1 MLCVQGDI
9 STQTCKRELKDYPLN
24 KLYIALKIILLS
36 SSMGMPAA
44 YAVDLPSTAAGC
56 LDGVTECKVTSAQGT
71 DFTVTSNIT
80 STTNGVSTD
89 STVVN
94 STFTVNS
101 GVSVIAGTGSA
112 GFEISGGSGNTL
124 TNNGT
129 IQGGYGVNF
138 SNVLNATLVNNG
150 TISSNGTFNA
160 LGGFGTGFTLT
171 NNEGATLTASHT
183 VVAGSASGGGATIN
197 NAGAITPADGTSGV
211 AIQLFGDNNTINL
224 NTSSAITGDMLLAT
238 DQTNNVLNLLGG
250 SQAVGVFS
258 NDVNSNSINFLNI
271 NAVGKEWDITGTLPV
286 SNAITLSN
294 GNVVVTGSLSNT
306 GTGST
311 TLDAGTSLQ
320 IGNGGT
326 TGVVNDN
333 IINNS
338 VLIFNRSDETTF
350 TDNISGTGI
359 VMQAGT
365 GMTNL
370 AGSGT
375 WSGGTQVT
383 AGTLNGVS
391 ASDALGSGPVSVTS
405 GAILQL
411 GDTSTFTDYN
421 FSGNALTL
429 DSSTLRRC

>member
-9 STQTCKRELKDYPLN
+9 NTQTCKRELKDYPLN

-44 YAVDLPSTAAGC
+44 FAVDLPSTAAGC
-56 LDGVTECKVTSAQGT
+56 LDGVTECKVTTAQGT

-183 VVAGSASGGGATIN
+183 VVAGSTSGGGCN
-197 NAGAITPADGTSGV
+197 H
-211 AIQLFGDNNTINL
+211 
-224 NTSSAITGDMLLAT
+224 
-238 DQTNNVLNLLGG
+238 
-250 SQAVGVFS
+250 
-258 NDVNSNSINFLNI
+258 
-271 NAVGKEWDITGTLPV
+271 
-286 SNAITLSN
+286 
-294 GNVVVTGSLSNT
+294 
-306 GTGST
+306 
-311 TLDAGTSLQ
+311 
-320 IGNGGT
+320 
-326 TGVVNDN
+326 
-333 IINNS
+333 
-338 VLIFNRSDETTF
+338 
-350 TDNISGTGI
+350 
-359 VMQAGT
+359 
-365 GMTNL
+365 
-370 AGSGT
+370 
-375 WSGGTQVT
+375 
-383 AGTLNGVS
+383 
-391 ASDALGSGPVSVTS
+391 
-405 GAILQL
+405 
-411 GDTSTFTDYN
+411 
-421 FSGNALTL
+421 
-429 DSSTLRRC
+429 

>member
-1 MLCVQGDI
+1 
-9 STQTCKRELKDYPLN
+9 
-24 KLYIALKIILLS
+24 
-36 SSMGMPAA
+36 
-44 YAVDLPSTAAGC
+44 
-56 LDGVTECKVTSAQGT
+56 
-71 DFTVTSNIT
+71 
-80 STTNGVSTD
+80 
-89 STVVN
+89 
-94 STFTVNS
+94 
-101 GVSVIAGTGSA
+101 
-112 GFEISGGSGNTL
+112 
-124 TNNGT
+124 
-129 IQGGYGVNF
+129 
-138 SNVLNATLVNNG
+138 
-150 TISSNGTFNA
+150 
-160 LGGFGTGFTLT
+160 
-171 NNEGATLTASHT
+171 
-183 VVAGSASGGGATIN
+183 
-197 NAGAITPADGTSGV
+197 V

-224 NTSSAITGDMLLAT
+224 NTSSAITGGMQLAT

-375 WSGGTQVT
+375 
-383 AGTLNGVS
+383 
-391 ASDALGSGPVSVTS
+391 
-405 GAILQL
+405 
-411 GDTSTFTDYN
+411 
-421 FSGNALTL
+421 
-429 DSSTLRRC
+429 

>member
-1 MLCVQGDI
+1 M
-9 STQTCKRELKDYPLN
+9 
-24 KLYIALKIILLS
+24 
-36 SSMGMPAA
+36 
-44 YAVDLPSTAAGC
+44 
-56 LDGVTECKVTSAQGT
+56 
-71 DFTVTSNIT
+71 
-80 STTNGVSTD
+80 
-89 STVVN
+89 
-94 STFTVNS
+94 
-101 GVSVIAGTGSA
+101 
-112 GFEISGGSGNTL
+112 
-124 TNNGT
+124 
-129 IQGGYGVNF
+129 
-138 SNVLNATLVNNG
+138 
-150 TISSNGTFNA
+150 
-160 LGGFGTGFTLT
+160 
-171 NNEGATLTASHT
+171 
-183 VVAGSASGGGATIN
+183 
-197 NAGAITPADGTSGV
+197 

-224 NTSSAITGDMLLAT
+224 NTSSAITGGMQLAT

-429 DSSTLRRC
+429 DASTLRRC